1 MSQPTSVRLHANLE
15 LLRILET
22 YLRTYPDMRF
32 SQALINL
39 DMVQLDKDDFY
50 TEPTELLKRVY
61 QALEER
67 GGQ

>member
-1 MSQPTSVRLHANLE
+1 MSQRLHKNLE
-15 LLRILET
+15 LLRILES

-32 SQALINL
+32 NQALSNL
-39 DMVQLDKDDFY
+39 DMVRNDKDDFY
-50 TEPTELLKRVY
+50 TEPTELMKRVY